1 MYNSLN
7 GRILTANEFYTLLT
21 DVESIVNSR
30 PLAAISE
37 SPDDGNIL
45 TITPNHLLHGKSLK
59 PLPLEMHKGLENIR
73 KEKSIKEKWILRQ
86 QIIEN
91 FWSAWKREYLTNL
104 REFHSTTQRR
114 ENLKENECVLVLT
127 EKITKN
133 DWPIGAI
140 NQLLRGRDGLVRS
153 VEIRLPLKSSQIDDE
168 GKHKTQYKVIRRG
181 IESIIPL

>member
-1 MYNSLN
+1 M
-7 GRILTANEFYTLLT
+7 
-21 DVESIVNSR
+21 
-30 PLAAISE
+30 
-37 SPDDGNIL
+37 
-45 TITPNHLLHGKSLK
+45 
-59 PLPLEMHKGLENIR
+59 
-73 KEKSIKEKWILRQ
+73 
-86 QIIEN
+86 
-91 FWSAWKREYLTNL
+91 EYLTNL

>member
-1 MYNSLN
+1 MKIIKKPLYNSLN

-30 PLAAISE
+30 PLGAISE
-37 SPDDGNIL
+37 SPDDDNII

-59 PLPLEMHKGLENIR
+59 PLPLEIHKGLENEKR
-73 KEKSIKEKWILRQ
+73 EKSLKEKWILRQ

-168 GKHKTQYKVIRRG
+168 GMHKTQYKVIRN
-181 IESIIPL
+181 

>member
-1 MYNSLN
+1 M
-7 GRILTANEFYTLLT
+7 
-21 DVESIVNSR
+21 
-30 PLAAISE
+30 
-37 SPDDGNIL
+37 
-45 TITPNHLLHGKSLK
+45 
-59 PLPLEMHKGLENIR
+59 
-73 KEKSIKEKWILRQ
+73 
-86 QIIEN
+86 
-91 FWSAWKREYLTNL
+91 
-104 REFHSTTQRR
+104 
-114 ENLKENECVLVLT
+114 LVLT